1 MNTVLHNSEYSI
13 YPGHYV
19 PKLSEKEINE
29 EIVRTSRNDIATPSV
44 NIFDSNGAYKIEFA
58 LPGVKRENF
67 LVYADKNV
75 LSVYV
80 LHSHQKVDDPKK
92 FRLHE
97 FNCNCFER
105 HIELPED
112 ADTEFVSAEYK
123 EGVLRIYVP
132 KASEQLIVQH
142 TRIVVY

>member
-19 PKLSEKEINE
+19 PMLSEEEISE
-29 EIVRTSRNDIATPSV
+29 EIVRTKRNEIVTPSV
-44 NIFDSNGAYKIEFA
+44 NISDSSGSYKIEIT
-58 LPGVKRENF
+58 LPGVNRENF

-80 LHSHQKVDDPKK
+80 VHPDQNAGDPKK

-97 FNCNCFER
+97 FGSNCYER
-105 HIELPED
+105 HIELPVD
-112 ADTEFVSAEYK
+112 ADTEFVSAEYR
-123 EGVLRIYVP
+123 EEVLRIYVP
-132 KASEQLIVQH
+132 KATEQSIVQH

>member
-1 MNTVLHNSEYSI
+1 MNTALHNSEYSI

-19 PKLSEKEINE
+19 PMLSEEEISE
-29 EIVRTSRNDIATPSV
+29 EIVRTRRNDIVTPSV
-44 NIFDSNGAYKIEFA
+44 NISDSNGSYKIEIT
-58 LPGVKRENF
+58 LPGVSRENF

-75 LSVYV
+75 ISVYV
-80 LHSHQKVDDPKK
+80 VHPDQKADDPKK

-97 FNCNCFER
+97 FSCNCFER

-112 ADTEFVSAEYK
+112 ADTEFVSAEYR
-123 EGVLRIYVP
+123 EEVLRIYVP
-132 KASEQLIVQH
+132 KATEQSIVQH